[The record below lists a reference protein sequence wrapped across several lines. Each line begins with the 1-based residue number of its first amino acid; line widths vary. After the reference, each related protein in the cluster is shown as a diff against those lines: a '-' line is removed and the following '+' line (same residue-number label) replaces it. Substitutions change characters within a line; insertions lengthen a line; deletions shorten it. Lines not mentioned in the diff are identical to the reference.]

1 MACPHVS
8 GVVALG
14 LSYATKLRKHYNSR
28 EFKDLV
34 IRSTRNIDSY
44 LTGTKLYNF
53 RYDDVGEN
61 CPTLVDLGTTYKG
74 KMGQMVDLGILF
86 ENIEGSVNTVKF
98 PNVYVAVSETKV
110 VDASKC
116 FESGNTATF
125 SFDCAD
131 KSIAEVTVEGSLYKI
146 KGLKEGR
153 TTLTVKCGTESQTV
167 AVTVRK
173 GAQDNGWL

>member
-34 IRSTRNIDSY
+34 IRSTRSIDSY

-61 CPTLVDLGTTYKG
+61 CPTLVDLSTTYKG

-98 PNVYVAVSETKV
+98 PNVYVAVSETKK

-116 FESGNTATF
+116 FASENSPI
-125 SFDCAD
+125 SIECAD
-131 KSIAEVTVEGSLYKI
+131 NTIAEITIEGSVVSV

-167 AVTVRK
+167 AITVRK